1 MESFLRYLNKVNLVG
16 RISEPAKEK
25 RLPSGDVLVEFRLI
39 IERDD
44 REGVDTLD
52 IATWPAQLKKRALKL
67 EEDQWVGINGVLRR
81 RFWKT
86 PSGVASRWQVEA
98 REITRL

>member
-1 MESFLRYLNKVNLVG
+1 MNLVG

-25 RLPSGDVLVEFRLI
+25 TLPSGDVLVEFRLI

-67 EEDQWVGINGVLRR
+67 EEEQWVRVKGVLRR

-86 PSGVASRWQVEA
+86 PTGVASRWQVEA

>member
-1 MESFLRYLNKVNLVG
+1 MEIFLRYLNKVNLVG

-25 RLPSGDVLVEFRLI
+25 TLPSGDVLVEFRLI

-67 EEDQWVGINGVLRR
+67 EEDQWVGVKGVLRR

-86 PSGVASRWQVEA
+86 PTGVASRWQVEA

>member
-1 MESFLRYLNKVNLVG
+1 MRYLNKVNLVG
-16 RISEPAKEK
+16 RISESAKEK
-25 RLPSGDVLVEFRLI
+25 TLPSGDALVEFRLI

-67 EEDQWVGINGVLRR
+67 EEDQWVGVKGVLRR

-86 PSGVASRWQVEA
+86 PTGVASRWQVEA

>member
-1 MESFLRYLNKVNLVG
+1 MRYLNKVNLVG

-67 EEDQWVGINGVLRR
+67 EEDQ
-81 RFWKT
+81 
-86 PSGVASRWQVEA
+86 
-98 REITRL
+98 